1 MFSVASQIILQ
12 ANGLM
17 DMVIS
22 VTVETIISVRPF
34 FGLAKSVVRV
44 ILRYAFS

>member
-1 MFSVASQIILQ
+1 MFSAASLIILQ

-22 VTVETIISVRPF
+22 VTAETIISVHPF
-34 FGLAKSVVRV
+34 FDLVKSVVRV
-44 ILRYAFS
+44 ILRYAFF